1 MQIIIPKIFPKNEII
16 AGVTERNL
24 EQFPPFGFSIS
35 NNNLFDEIKL
45 NYMKSYLLN
54 YIIEKYKNN
63 KLELITQKKI
73 HSDSINIVE
82 AFNNN
87 LVGDSLITTIKNKI
101 LTVSIADC
109 AAVLIYDIKNKI
121 IAAIHSGWRGSKLK
135 IVSKTIQK
143 LIELYNSRIEN
154 LLVYISPLASV
165 KNYEVG
171 EEFLDI
177 FPDFCIKNGSKYYF
191 DNKSAILSELK
202 NFNIK
207 NKQIEASELC
217 TIENTFLHSFRRDGI
232 NSGRMAAFIC
242 IIGESN

>member
-24 EQFPPFGFSIS
+24 EQFSPFGFSIS
-35 NNNLFDEIKL
+35 NNNLFDVIKL

-63 KLELITQKKI
+63 KLELITQKQT
-73 HSDSINIVE
+73 HSDTINIIE
-82 AFNNN
+82 SLSNS
-87 LVGDSLITTIKNKI
+87 LIGDSLITATRNKV

-143 LIELYNSRIEN
+143 LIDLYNSRVEN

-202 NFNIK
+202 NFNIT

-217 TIENTFLHSFRRDGI
+217 TIENAFLHSFRRDGI
-232 NSGRMAAFIC
+232 NSGRMATFIC
-242 IIGESN
+242 MVGESK